1 MWHGKDA
8 TSIQPRKRRPHV
20 ENITIAPQV
29 RKGLITE
36 MKRETKPSRRLRMHI
51 MLLASEGRSPTEIS
65 RVLFCSR
72 TTVYAVVG
80 RFAGEGRGAFDDRK
94 RRGPEPLLGKRAN
107 ERVEHLVEE
116 DSPTDHGWLRSRWS
130 CKLIALQLLGE
141 RAALLV
147 SRETVRRA
155 LHRLGFRWR
164 RPRPVGPD
172 KDSEEHIQ
180 QKRARLEDVRRMTRE
195 EAASF
200 FQDETKLETNPK
212 VGFCWMRRGKQ
223 KPLRT
228 PGTNRK
234 VWISGALNFATGRLH
249 WVLGERRNDELFVRL
264 LEKLRRIYRCHK
276 ELHLATDNDASHT
289 SKRVKEY
296 VEDSGGRVR
305 LHPLP
310 SWSPESNPVELV
322 WWSLHEAVSRNHQCE
337 GLEDLVEFAEGYL
350 KERQPF
356 RLKLGEVYERLERA
370 PP

>member
-1 MWHGKDA
+1 
-8 TSIQPRKRRPHV
+8 
-20 ENITIAPQV
+20 
-29 RKGLITE
+29 
-36 MKRETKPSRRLRMHI
+36 
-51 MLLASEGRSPTEIS
+51 
-65 RVLFCSR
+65 
-72 TTVYAVVG
+72 
-80 RFAGEGRGAFDDRK
+80 
-94 RRGPEPLLGKRAN
+94 
-107 ERVEHLVEE
+107 
-116 DSPTDHGWLRSRWS
+116 
-130 CKLIALQLLGE
+130 
-141 RAALLV
+141 
-147 SRETVRRA
+147 
-155 LHRLGFRWR
+155 
-164 RPRPVGPD
+164 
-172 KDSEEHIQ
+172 
-180 QKRARLEDVRRMTRE
+180 MTRE
-195 EAASF
+195 EAGSF

-212 VGFCWMRRGKQ
+212 VGFCWMRTGKQ

-249 WVLGERRNDELFVRL
+249 WVSGERRNDELFVRL
-264 LEKLRRIYRCHK
+264 LDKLRRTYRCHK

-337 GLEDLVEFAEGYL
+337 GLDDLVEFAEGYL